1 MITFVMMMGIEG
13 SDKSKF
19 ARKEFVAK
27 RGYML
32 VSSDEIA
39 KEFETDPQKRALL
52 EQAVNEEYVEGANY
66 VHPLISGLPSREAL
80 RQEILSELNLK
91 EILRRIRDNLQ
102 TGKNV
107 VWDATN
113 LNRFNRI
120 ERIKLVREW
129 GAQRVVCCWMN
140 LPVWRCAANL
150 TSKSLPQNR
159 DTSKIVVDERAY
171 KFLSQRVSMLEPPI
185 DEEGFDEIME
195 IKEEVQGD

>member
-1 MITFVMMMGIEG
+1 MIMFVMMMGIEG

-19 ARKEFVAK
+19 ARKKFVEEK
-27 RGYML
+27 DYVL

-52 EQAVNEEYVEGANY
+52 EQVVNEEYIEGVNY

-91 EILRRIRDNLQ
+91 EILTRIKDNLQ
-102 TGKNV
+102 AGKNV

-113 LNRFNRI
+113 LNRLNRI
-120 ERIKLVREW
+120 ERIKLAREW
-129 GAQRVVCCWMN
+129 GAQRVICCWMN

-150 TSKSLPQNR
+150 TNKSLPRDR
-159 DTSKIVVDERAY
+159 DTSKIIVDERAY
-171 KFLSQRVSMLEPPI
+171 TFLSQRASMLEPPI
-185 DEEGFDEIME
+185 YEEGFDEIIE
-195 IKEEVQGD
+195 IKEEASGN